1 MLQIKVKKGLKKGSK
16 FGNSLSEQT
25 EPKVSQNSSE
35 EPTCRPS
42 LTAAL
47 PADDL
52 ADYRLQI
59 FYRYYMLLMS
69 QNGKWLWLIL
79 PYLEIKDS

>member
-1 MLQIKVKKGLKKGSK
+1 MTGKLNSSVISYNVCFWIFIL
-16 FGNSLSEQT
+16 NSLILELNCSALYFRHRG
-25 EPKVSQNSSE
+25 S
-35 EPTCRPS
+35 
-42 LTAAL
+42 TAAL